1 MDGGTEGSLEIPQR
15 SWHTNLGAILGKS
28 LSTLLRPGFL
38 HRPRGFQADGS
49 WGPRSGCA
57 EGTRSDRI
65 TNIHLVLTLPSHLW
79 AQCSAQQLSD
89 VDTIIIFLL
98 QARELRHRLENFPE
112 LSQPR
117 SDSLGLRLG
126 NQTSESCGLIIVHG
140 EEIRK
145 EKGTKH

>member
-1 MDGGTEGSLEIPQR
+1 MCRRNTVWQDSAQSFMGT
-15 SWHTNLGAILGKS
+15 
-28 LSTLLRPGFL
+28 
-38 HRPRGFQADGS
+38 
-49 WGPRSGCA
+49 
-57 EGTRSDRI
+57 
-65 TNIHLVLTLPSHLW
+65 V
-79 AQCSAQQLSD
+79 CSAQQLSD

-112 LSQPR
+112 ISQPR

-126 NQTSESCGLIIVHG
+126 NQTSESSGLIIVHS